1 MSAAMP
7 LAGFK
12 VLDLTQA
19 RAGPVAVRLLADW
32 GADVIRIQPPGDR
45 PESVVKD
52 AIGQNDSDSQNLHR
66 NKRGLALNLKT
77 DAGRE
82 AFLRLAGQSD
92 VIVENFRSE
101 VKHRLGVDYQSV
113 AKVNPRIIYASISG
127 FGQTGPY
134 RTRPGVDQI
143 TQGTSGLMSVT
154 GHPGQGPVRVG
165 IAISDTSAGMFL
177 GQGILLALLHR
188 ERTGEGQWVH
198 TSLLEAMMSKL
209 DFQGS
214 RYTMDG
220 EVPEQQGNYHP
231 TNVPMG
237 TFNASDGYVNVCA
250 SSQKMLRS
258 FCEALSAT
266 ELLSDPRF
274 VDEYTRVVH
283 RDEVNAEI
291 NAVTGRHT
299 VQELVDKLNPVG
311 VPCGPVYNI
320 GEAFEDEQVKHLNM
334 VWPAPHNER
343 GHINLV
349 RTPITLS
356 KVAHAGAFHRSAPD
370 VGEHTEEILDENG
383 FAADEIRQ
391 LRERGAIN

>member
-1 MSAAMP
+1 MTNGMP
-7 LAGFK
+7 LRGYK

-32 GADVIRIQPPGDR
+32 GADVIRIQPPGEQA
-45 PESVVKD
+45 ESVVKD
-52 AIGQNDSDSQNLHR
+52 GLEQNDSDLQNLHR
-66 NKRGLALNLKT
+66 NKRSLALNLKLE
-77 DAGRE
+77 AGHQVFMQM
-82 AFLRLAGQSD
+82 AQQSD
-92 VIVENFRSE
+92 IVVENFRTE
-101 VKHRLGVDYQSV
+101 VKHRLKVDYESV
-113 AKVNPRIIYASISG
+113 VKVNPQIVYASISG

-177 GQGILLALLHR
+177 GQGVLLALLHR

-220 EVPEQQGNYHP
+220 EIPEQQGNYHP

-237 TFNASDGYVNVCA
+237 TFNASDGYVNVSA
-250 SSQKMLRS
+250 SSERMFRG
-258 FCEALSAT
+258 FCEALEVT
-266 ELLSDPRF
+266 HLLNDPRF
-274 VDEYTRVVH
+274 ADEYTRLTH
-283 RDEVNAEI
+283 RQEI
-291 NAVTGRHT
+291 NAEVDEVTRRYT
-299 VQELVDKLNPVG
+299 VQELVERLNPAG
-311 VPCGPVYNI
+311 VPCGPVYDI

-334 VWPAPHNER
+334 VWPAPHTER
-343 GHINLV
+343 GKIGLV
-349 RTPITLS
+349 RTPINLS
-356 KVAHAGAFHRSAPD
+356 KVTHPGTFSRSAPV
-370 VGEHTEEILDENG
+370 VGEHSIEVLQEFG
-383 FAADEIRQ
+383 FSEQQIVELKEQ
-391 LRERGAIN
+391 GATN